1 MFEKR
6 DVITYI
12 HKDLSG
18 TFSGSLLKHVGTRM
32 RIIGIPKTNNSLQNV
47 KNSTTYFSVQTN
59 NNDEKT
65 NIDGGSGGIGIC
77 VNSETNV
84 GYFLEICALTEDQL
98 ENFTDYDK
106 TTGKANKVLHNIIF
120 YKIVPAIV
128 EGQYTSVPVKLWGG
142 LANILVD
149 EGKFVGVDRAADL
162 ENPTVYDLALEYED
176 SGSFKTFYIWLN
188 DSNVAVVE
196 DRGDKGAPILPATN
210 KACLFVRGSSQCM
223 FENFYA
229 LNKAYARQSRFPI
242 VNDIS
247 KSFGS
252 EELDSIALRQYA
264 LSGIVQNSYL
274 SSISTEKTRGYN
286 IYFEEFG
293 TIMREAHEF
302 DIKYDQ
308 AYPALLAY
316 LAPTINKERA
326 YTVSK
331 FYAGSYGAKFLIFN
345 ATDRAI
351 VLDDSSG
358 NFLRILGVTFTQNT
372 TRDLTVDDFLENGS
386 DFSDTTEYKSSILS
400 SPEKVQKI
408 IQKIKNS
415 RSKYGKRNFAI
426 ESPYIQS
433 ADTAENIMSWMIDKT
448 VRQRKVIVLSVFGAS
463 VLQLGDIVNIK
474 YTMPDGDNF
483 VDPDKK
489 FTVAGINYSRTM
501 DGITTNIKLVEV

>member
-1 MFEKR
+1 MSEKR
-6 DVITYI
+6 DVLTYI
-12 HKDLSG
+12 YKDLSG
-18 TFSGSLLKHVGTRM
+18 TLNGSMLKHVGTRM
-32 RIIGIPKTNNSLQNV
+32 RIVGIPKTNNSLQSV

-77 VNSETNV
+77 INSETNV
-84 GYFLEICALTEDQL
+84 GYYLEICALTEDQL
-98 ENFTDYDK
+98 ENFTDFDR
-106 TTGKANKVLHNIIF
+106 TIGKPNKVIHNMIF

-128 EGQYTSVPVKLWGG
+128 GGKYTSVPVKLWGT

-149 EGKFVGVDRAADL
+149 EGKFVGIDRAIDQ
-162 ENPTVYDLALEYED
+162 ENPTVYDIAVEYFD
-176 SGSFKTFYIWLN
+176 NGSSKTFYIWLN
-188 DSNVAVVE
+188 DANIAVIE

-229 LNKAYARQSRFPI
+229 LNQAYSKQSRFPI
-242 VNDIS
+242 TNEIS
-247 KSFGS
+247 KTFGL
-252 EELDSIALRQYA
+252 EELDSLALKKYSI
-264 LSGIVQNSYL
+264 SGIVQNSYL
-274 SSISTEKTRGYN
+274 ASISPEKSKGFN

-293 TIMREAHEF
+293 TTMREAYDF

-308 AYPALLAY
+308 AYPALLSY
-316 LAPTINKERA
+316 LAPTINKEKG
-326 YTVSK
+326 YVVSK

-345 ATDRAI
+345 STDRAI

-372 TRDLTVDDFLENGS
+372 TRDLTVDNFLEDGS
-386 DFSDTTEYKSSILS
+386 DFSDTTEYKSPILS

-408 IQKIKNS
+408 IENIKNS

-448 VRQRKVIVLSVFGAS
+448 VRQRKTIVLSVFGTCL
-463 VLQLGDIVNIK
+463 LQLGDIVNLK
-474 YTMPDGDNF
+474 YTMPDGDEF
-483 VDPDKK
+483 IDPDKK
-489 FTVAGINYSRTM
+489 FVIAGINNSRSL
-501 DGITTNIKLVEV
+501 DQVSSQIKLVEV